1 MRSKLATATI
11 SFAALTIIALGVAAY
26 FVADAPIEA
35 RMGVV
40 QKIFYF
46 HVPAAFMMFVAV
58 GVTFAASL
66 LYLIKRKVVFDEWA
80 VSAAEL
86 VLVFCTIVL
95 ITGPLWG
102 RKAWGVFWVWDP
114 RLTSTFILWL
124 TFVAYHAMRRFSEGR
139 DTGRRIGAGLA
150 ILAAIDVPIIHFSV
164 ELWGGQHPIV
174 MQKDGFG
181 SNLHPEME
189 DALWA
194 TLTFE
199 ALLFVTLLLAR
210 VGAERTQNRVHA
222 LEVTRAMR
230 SNA

>member
-1 MRSKLATATI
+1 MRSKLAIATI
-11 SFAALTIIALGVAAY
+11 IFAGLTIVALGIAAY
-26 FVADAPIEA
+26 LVAEAPIEK

-46 HVPAAFMMFVAV
+46 HVPAAFMTFVAV
-58 GVTFAASL
+58 GVTFLASI
-66 LYLIKRKVVFDEWA
+66 LYLVKRNIMFDEWA

-86 VLVFCTIVL
+86 VLLFCTIVL
-95 ITGPLWG
+95 LTGPLWG

-124 TFVAYHAMRRFSEGR
+124 TFIAYHAMRRFSEGR

-164 ELWGGQHPIV
+164 QLWGGQHPIV

-181 SNLHPEME
+181 SNIHPDMTR
-189 DALWA
+189 ALMA

-210 VGAERTQNRVHA
+210 VGAERTKNRVQA
-222 LEVTRAMR
+222 LELKQAMR
-230 SNA
+230 SNT

>member
-1 MRSKLATATI
+1 MRSKLATATMI
-11 SFAALTIIALGVAAY
+11 LAGLTIVALGVAAY
-26 FVADAPIEA
+26 LVAEAPVEA
-35 RMGVV
+35 RMGIV

-46 HVPAAFMMFVAV
+46 HVPAAFITFVAV
-58 GVTFAASL
+58 GVTFIASL
-66 LYLIKRKVVFDEWA
+66 LYLLKRKVVFDEWA
-80 VSAAEL
+80 VAAAEL
-86 VLVFCTIVL
+86 VLVFCTIVI

-124 TFVAYHAMRRFSEGR
+124 TFIAYHAMRRFSEGR

-164 ELWGGQHPIV
+164 QLWGGQHPTV

-181 SNLHPEME
+181 SNIHPAMTH
-189 DALWA
+189 ALMA
-194 TLTFE
+194 ALAFE

-210 VGAERTQNRVHA
+210 VNTERTENRLRA
-222 LEVTRAMR
+222 LEMTRAMR

>member
-1 MRSKLATATI
+1 MRSKLSLATAL
-11 SFAALTIIALGVAAY
+11 FAGLTIVALGVAAY
-26 FVADAPIEA
+26 LVAAAPIEK
-35 RMGVV
+35 RMGIV

-46 HVPAAFMMFVAV
+46 HVPAAFMTFVAV
-58 GVTFAASL
+58 GVAFVASL

-80 VSAAEL
+80 VAAAEL

-124 TFVAYHAMRRFSEGR
+124 TFIAYHAMRRFSEGR

-164 ELWGGQHPIV
+164 QLWGGQHPIV

-181 SNLHPEME
+181 SNIHSDMTR
-189 DALWA
+189 ALMA
-194 TLTFE
+194 ALAFE

-210 VGAERTQNRVHA
+210 VGTERTENRLRA
-222 LEVTRAMR
+222 LEMTRAMR
-230 SNA
+230 STT